1 MQLSA
6 LTALSPIDG
15 RYQDKATAL
24 RGIFSEFGLLKFRV
38 TVEVRWLQKLAA
50 TAEIQEV
57 SSLSKEA
64 NDYLNKIVEEF
75 SLQDAERIKEIERT
89 TNHDVKAVEYFLK
102 EKSEALGFTFFIEVI
117 GLIGLISLI
126 VISLIGLISLIV
138 ISP

>member
-1 MQLSA
+1 M
-6 LTALSPIDG
+6 
-15 RYQDKATAL
+15 
-24 RGIFSEFGLLKFRV
+24 
-38 TVEVRWLQKLAA
+38 EVRWLQKLAA

-102 EKSEALGFTFFIEVI
+102 EKK
-117 GLIGLISLI
+117 
-126 VISLIGLISLIV
+126 
-138 ISP
+138 

>member
-1 MQLSA
+1 M
-6 LTALSPIDG
+6 
-15 RYQDKATAL
+15 
-24 RGIFSEFGLLKFRV
+24 V
-38 TVEVRWLQKLAA
+38 TKLAA

-102 EKSEALGFTFFIEVI
+102 EKVK
-117 GLIGLISLI
+117 
-126 VISLIGLISLIV
+126 
-138 ISP
+138 PYQN